1 MFTLYCSQWII
12 ILDGTAK
19 LKNLLKHLKT
29 FENLELIC
37 EDLNKRE
44 NHQNVLDT
52 QQSLNISHVRESFM
66 EESSTLLDVE
76 ENDIRK
82 LNSGLC
88 IIISQMFFEDQ
99 KVSY

>member
-1 MFTLYCSQWII
+1 MYCSQWII

-19 LKNLLKHLKT
+19 FKNLLKHLKT
-29 FENLELIC
+29 FEDLEIIC
-37 EDLNKRE
+37 EDLKKRE

-52 QQSLNISHVRESFM
+52 QQSINTSHVRMSFM
-66 EESSTLLDVE
+66 EESSVLSDVE

>member
-1 MFTLYCSQWII
+1 M
-12 ILDGTAK
+12 
-19 LKNLLKHLKT
+19 LKHLKT
-29 FENLELIC
+29 LEDLELIC
-37 EDLNKRE
+37 EDLKKRE

-52 QQSLNISHVRESFM
+52 QHSLNTSHIRESFM
-66 EESSTLLDVE
+66 EESSILSVE

-88 IIISQMFFEDQ
+88 IIISQMFFEDR